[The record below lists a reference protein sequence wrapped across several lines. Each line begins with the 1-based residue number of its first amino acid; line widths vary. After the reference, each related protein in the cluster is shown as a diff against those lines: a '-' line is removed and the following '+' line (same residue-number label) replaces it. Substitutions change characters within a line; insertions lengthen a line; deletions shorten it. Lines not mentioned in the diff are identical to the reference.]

1 MQIVLGKPDVFA
13 QSAAGDA
20 WARTMADIDL
30 KAHIGTALQL
40 EEPFWIAS
48 SHFTEKDSVLKQWKE
63 LEPAA
68 LTLKT
73 CTSASREGQKRSIRR
88 KTLSIAPR
96 YGRSYYC
103 DGPKSLE
110 LHSYEQSADLLA
122 KAKELLPKSLVGISV
137 LATEHENFDDL
148 RVRCAQA
155 DFCELNLKYSMRTSA
170 AGEDFLGSVKD
181 KWAATLEI
189 VQRFLG
195 TFNDKP
201 VFIKISRELTWLPGT
216 SQCGDLIAK
225 LTKHGKA
232 GLIVANSLKA
242 DLAEVVYENQET
254 ELSGGVLMGDA
265 LYDSTLTLIEAFR
278 DDCREAGIPIVATGG
293 MVDEQQVLMALRAG
307 ADAVQLCTAFEYN
320 KLGYYRTL
328 RSALEARIRWR
339 GLKNFADFLER
350 IRIEG
355 IASIYSM
362 PFMYY
367 SSFWSDDVQKE
378 IQLDMKYSD
387 RMDAVVMSGNTL
399 LQKWQQ
405 PLRNRIRA
413 HKSLQFYLP
422 NPEGEM
428 FAAVQKAW
436 GISEQRQLDARKARA
451 EDTRKRL
458 EQWFAE
464 DADTSVEAEKER
476 PEWGAYF
483 YDQCPFY
490 SFYIFDDKVYLAQ
503 YPFMRPDRLGS
514 PVYVFFRSSPEYDR
528 LDRELQALRAANAQ
542 TTLPHD

>member
-1 MQIVLGKPDVFA
+1 MAETDLTAQIG
-13 QSAAGDA
+13 S
-20 WARTMADIDL
+20 
-30 KAHIGTALQL
+30 ALQL
-40 EEPFWIAS
+40 QEPFWIAS
-48 SHFTEKDSVLKQWKE
+48 SHFTEKESVLKQWKE
-63 LEPAA
+63 IEPAA

-73 CTSASREGQKRSIRR
+73 CTNSNRAGQKRSIRR
-88 KTLSIAPR
+88 KTLPLAPR

-103 DGPKSLE
+103 DGPKSIE
-110 LHSYEQSADLLA
+110 LHSYEQSSDLLI
-122 KAKELLPKSLVGISV
+122 KAKELLPNSLVGISV
-137 LATEHENFDDL
+137 LATADENFEDL
-148 RVRCAQA
+148 RDRCPQA
-155 DFCELNLKYSMRTSA
+155 DFCELNLKYSMRTSSS
-170 AGEDFLGSVKD
+170 GEDFLAGING

-189 VQRFLG
+189 LQKFLDS
-195 TFNDKP
+195 FHEKP
-201 VFIKISRELTWLPGT
+201 VFIKISRELNWLPGT
-216 SQCGDLIAK
+216 TQCGDLIGK
-225 LTKHGKA
+225 LANHGKA

-254 ELSGGVLMGDA
+254 ELTGGVLMGDA
-265 LYDSTLTLIEAFR
+265 LYDSTLALIEAFKHA
-278 DDCREAGIPIVATGG
+278 CEKTNIPIVATGG

-328 RSALEARIRWR
+328 RSALDARIRWR
-339 GLKNFADFLER
+339 GLKKFRDFLER
-350 IRIEG
+350 IRVEG

-378 IQLDMKYSD
+378 IQLDMKYSE

-399 LQKWQQ
+399 LQRWQSY
-405 PLRNRIRA
+405 LRARISAR
-413 HKSLQFYLP
+413 KSLQFYLP

-428 FAAVQKAW
+428 FVAIQKAW
-436 GISEQRQLDARKARA
+436 GISEQRQLEARKARA
-451 EDTRKRL
+451 EDTKNRL
-458 EQWFAE
+458 QQWFNE
-464 DADTSVEAEKER
+464 DTDALTAIEKDR

-490 SFYIFDDKVYLAQ
+490 SFYLFDDKAYLAQ

-528 LDRELQALRAANAQ
+528 LDRELEALKAANAQ
-542 TTLPHD
+542 TALPH